1 MISTYEKAVFSS
13 DLSQEEKQEIATS
26 YLDYVLENALTISQI
41 KAVESKLM
49 DSGLMADLVAEPY
62 HPTSLLGKR

>member
-13 DLSQEEKQEIATS
+13 ELTQEDKQEIATS

-49 DSGLMADLVAEPY
+49 ESGLMADLVAEPH